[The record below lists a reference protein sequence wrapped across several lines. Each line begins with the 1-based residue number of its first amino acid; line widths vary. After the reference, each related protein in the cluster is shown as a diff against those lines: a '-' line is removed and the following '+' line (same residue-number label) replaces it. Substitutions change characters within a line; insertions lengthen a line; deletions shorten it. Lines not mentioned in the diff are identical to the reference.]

1 MDLITLFL
9 CGDVM
14 TGRGIDQ
21 ILPHPSHPRLFEEN
35 IRDARDYVSLAERE
49 SGSIA
54 RPAETSA
61 IWGDALDE
69 LTRVRPDVRIV
80 NLETSV
86 TESSDVWRDK
96 AVHYRMHPSN
106 VSCLVALG
114 ADVCVLAN
122 NHVMD
127 WGPMGLLETLA
138 TLKSAGLATAGAGA
152 TREEAWRPA
161 IVNLEADRH
170 VVVVGLGHGSSGI
183 PAEWEATERG
193 PGVALLSDLSAASA
207 EAVGD
212 VVGSAKR
219 RGDIAVASVHWGS
232 NWGYE
237 VPQQHSRFAH
247 ALIDRG
253 VDIVHAHSSHHPR
266 PIELYRGKL
275 ILYGCGDFIDD
286 YEGIAGYREYRDDL
300 RLAYFASL
308 RRGTGELAGLRMVP
322 MQARRMRLW
331 PAGAR
336 DQRWL
341 ATTIGRI
348 SRPFGAQVELAPGG
362 VLMLRPAAGRR

>member
-127 WGPMGLLETLA
+127 WGAAGLLETLA
-138 TLKSAGLATAGAGA
+138 TLKHAGLATAGAGA
-152 TREEAWRPA
+152 TRKEAWRPA
-161 IVNLEADRH
+161 IVNLEAGRH
-170 VVVVGLGHGSSGI
+170 VVVAGFGHGSSGI
-183 PAEWEATERG
+183 PAEWAATEHA
-193 PGVALLSDLSAASA
+193 PGVALLSDLSEASA
-207 EAVGD
+207 ELVGD
-212 VVGSAKR
+212 VIGSARKR
-219 RGDIAVASVHWGS
+219 GGIAVASVHWGS

-286 YEGIAGYREYRDDL
+286 YEGISGHDRFRDDL
-300 RLAYFASL
+300 VLMYFPTVDA
-308 RRGTGELAGLRMVP
+308 GTGELIELRMMP
-322 MQARRMRLW
+322 MRIRKMRLER
-331 PAGAR
+331 ASQLEAS
-336 DQRWL
+336 WL
-341 ATTIGRI
+341 KELLSSI
-348 SRPFGAQVELAPGG
+348 SRPYGTDVVRVGGTELLALG
-362 VLMLRPAAGRR
+362 

>member
-21 ILPHPSHPRLFEEN
+21 ILPHPSDPRLFEDN
-35 IRDARDYVSLAERE
+35 IRDARDYVILAEQR

-54 RPAETSA
+54 RPAEGGA

-69 LTRVRPDVRIV
+69 LYRAQPDVRIV

-86 TESSDVWRDK
+86 TKSSDAWPAK
-96 AVHYRMHPSN
+96 AVHYRMHPNN
-106 VSCLVALG
+106 VPCLVALG

-127 WGPMGLLETLA
+127 WGTVGLLETLA
-138 TLKSAGLATAGAGA
+138 TLKNAGLATAGAGA
-152 TREEAWRPA
+152 TREDAWRPA
-161 IVNLEADRH
+161 VVNLEAGRH
-170 VVVVGLGHGSSGI
+170 VVVAGVGHGSSGI
-183 PAEWEATERG
+183 PAEWVATEHD
-193 PGVALLSDLSAASA
+193 PGVALLSDLSEASA

-212 VVGSAKR
+212 AVGSAKK
-219 RGDIAVASVHWGS
+219 RGGVAVVSVHWGS

-237 VPQQHSRFAH
+237 VPPQHSRFAH

-253 VDIVHAHSSHHPR
+253 VDIVHTHSAHHPR

-286 YEGIAGYREYRDDL
+286 YEGIGGHDSFRDDL
-300 RLAYFASL
+300 VLMYFPTVDA
-308 RRGTGELAGLRMVP
+308 GTGELMELRMIP
-322 MQARRMRLW
+322 MRIRKMRLER
-331 PAGAR
+331 ASRLEA
-336 DQRWL
+336 DWL
-341 ATTIGRI
+341 KDLLTSI
-348 SRPFGAQVELAPGG
+348 SRPYGTDVVRVGDNELLA
-362 VLMLRPAAGRR
+362 LA